1 MSDKCFDGIVDEVH
15 ERQRLDVYLTDV
27 LGDATRSV
35 IKKYI
40 KDGRVSVNGG
50 ACKRPGRSMT
60 AGDRVSVDVPP
71 PRAEL
76 PVAED
81 IPLDILHQDDDVIVV
96 NKPAGLV
103 VHPAPGHY
111 TGTLVNAILHH
122 CPDFAST
129 GSDAD
134 RPGIVHRLDRFTSGV
149 MVVAKSPRAFTSL
162 AKQAAAHEFERQYL
176 TLVRGEF
183 TEERG
188 RINATIGRS
197 LRDPAR
203 MSVTGINGRDAVT
216 NFDVRERFGVA
227 SLVAVRL
234 ETGRTHQV
242 RVHMRFAGHPLLGDA
257 VYGVAHFGRWPISSE
272 TRAALD
278 ALDGQ
283 ALHAERLGF
292 THPAD
297 GQTVTFTAPPPADF
311 QAALEALRAELER
324 LE

>member
-1 MSDKCFDGIVDEVH
+1 MSDKCFEDIVDELH
-15 ERQRLDVYLTDV
+15 ERDRLDVYLTNV
-27 LGDATRSV
+27 LDDATRSA
-35 IKKYI
+35 IKKFI
-40 KDGRVSVNGG
+40 KGGRVTVNGG
-50 ACKRPGRSMT
+50 VCKRPGRSMT
-60 AGDRVSVDVPP
+60 AGDRVSVEVPP

-81 IPLDILHQDDDVIVV
+81 IPLDILHEDADVIVV

-111 TGTLVNAILHH
+111 TGTLVNAVLHH

-129 GSDAD
+129 GSEAE

-149 MVVAKSPRAFTSL
+149 MVVAKSPRAFTNL

-183 TEERG
+183 PEERG
-188 RINATIGRS
+188 RINASIGRS

-216 NFDVRERFGVA
+216 NFRVCERFGVA

-242 RVHMRFAGHPLLGDA
+242 RVHMRFAGHPVLGDPA
-257 VYGVAHFGRWPISSE
+257 YGVAHFGRWHVSPE
-272 TRAALD
+272 TRAALE
-278 ALDGQ
+278 ALNGQ

-292 THPAD
+292 THPAT
-297 GQTVTFTAPPPADF
+297 GEMATFTAPPPADF
-311 QAALEALRAELER
+311 QAALEALRAECAR
-324 LE
+324 D